1 MSSDERQ
8 DRFGIQATPEP
19 TELRIVSFVEPDTE
33 KASLAR
39 YKSSHAFLACHPRWH
54 RRTLL
59 RVRAGAS
66 TVAMGLFISHHSY
79 LQGFQRVSDNIGND
93 APATRDRF
101 EAIVKAC
108 AKSASLDSSFQESEI
123 AAANGH
129 SSSCPEARV
138 RIVAR
143 SAYSLCMPRRP
154 ITVQALCTVLFLD
167 IQ

>member
-1 MSSDERQ
+1 M
-8 DRFGIQATPEP
+8 
-19 TELRIVSFVEPDTE
+19 V
-33 KASLAR
+33 
-39 YKSSHAFLACHPRWH
+39 
-54 RRTLL
+54 LL
-59 RVRAGAS
+59 TS
-66 TVAMGLFISHHSY
+66 YHSC

-138 RIVAR
+138 RTAAR
-143 SAYSLCMPRRP
+143 TAYSMCMACRP
-154 ITVQALCTVLFLD
+154 ITVQALPTFCFLNIHIGLCTHSTEGLPLCMLTQKMQEKSEKGVTACCTFKKSSVNREEHIWGVCEGD
-167 IQ
+167 WCR